1 MVHKLKVFL
10 TRIQT
15 KLLLS
20 FLILI
25 MMPIIIAVTLYY
37 ESSNRL
43 LMTEIHQSSAETLG
57 KIADRVNTTAE
68 RMYQASHLIIN
79 DPEMI
84 EFLQLPDKSWLVDY
98 DTFQKYKTFSKKMV
112 NIRDFLL
119 ETEAHV
125 AVFDFRGHLTATWTM
140 QQSDQ
145 VYDQM
150 KLKPW
155 FETTKAMQGVP
166 LWNIFSEQDMSI
178 EPGSISEN
186 YLTMTRLLTGST
198 GKSYGIVMIAVP
210 TSSILPEMI
219 AALSS
224 EEAPSSKLFLMKEQE
239 LLLGDKQA
247 YASLHQGYLINKQH
261 INQLGWSLLEAT
273 PSNLFSEKLQSLRN
287 QSIFWLVLLLLCC
300 CCIFIMIMLR
310 IMKRLKMLHSSM
322 SKVGSGNFTLIPI
335 GAGDD
340 ELVLLSRKF
349 NDMVS
354 NLSVLVKN
362 IAEEQKRKEEAKF
375 QALQAQVKPHFL
387 FNTLTSIK
395 WSAKLSGAEHV
406 SEMITSLGKLLSYSM
421 KNDKEQALLSE
432 EIDFLGSYVSLQ
444 NIRFNNSVRLE
455 VDLSAELLAVPILKF
470 TLQPIVENSIIHGR
484 STLLLISI
492 RGEIR
497 DEVVTLTIR
506 DNGGGSLG
514 TGKGLSDV
522 DDPSGAGDPSDTDD
536 LSDERAGANGS
547 ITISKF
553 SGIGLNNIHERIKL
567 HFGEAYGLTVRN
579 IKNEGFE
586 VTLQLPL
593 RKGEQ

>member
-25 MMPIIIAVTLYY
+25 MIPILIAVMLYY

-43 LMTEIHQSSAETLG
+43 LMTEVHQSSAEMLA
-57 KIADRVNTTAE
+57 KLADRVNTTAE
-68 RMYQASHLIIN
+68 RMYQASHLMIN

-84 EFLQLPDKSWLVDY
+84 EFLQLPDKSWLVEY
-98 DTFQKYKTFSKKMV
+98 DTFQKYKAFSKKMI

-119 ETEAHV
+119 ETEAYV
-125 AVFDFRGHLTATWTM
+125 AVFDFRGHLTSTWTM
-140 QQSDQ
+140 QQSNQ
-145 VYDQM
+145 IYEQM
-150 KLKPW
+150 QLEPW
-155 FETTKAMQGVP
+155 FEATKAMQGVP
-166 LWNIFSEQDMSI
+166 LWNIFNEQDMSI
-178 EPGSISEN
+178 VQGSKTET
-186 YLTMTRLLTGST
+186 YLTMTRLVAGST
-198 GKSYGIVMIAVP
+198 GKGYGIVLIAVP
-210 TSSILPEMI
+210 ISSMLPEMI
-219 AALSS
+219 AELPA
-224 EEAPSSKLFLMKEQE
+224 EEGTGIKLFLVKDQE
-239 LLLGDKQA
+239 LLLGNKGA
-247 YASLHQGYLINKQH
+247 YAALDQRFLINEQH
-261 INQLGWSLLEAT
+261 INQLGWSLIEAT

-287 QSIFWLVLLLLCC
+287 QSMFWLVLLLVCC
-300 CCIFIMIMLR
+300 CFIFIMIMLR

-322 SKVGSGNFTLIPI
+322 SKVGIGNFTPIPI

-362 IAEEQKRKEEAKF
+362 VAEEQKKKEEAKF

-432 EIDFLGSYVSLQ
+432 EIDFLSSYVSLQ
-444 NIRFNNSVRLE
+444 NLRFNNSVRLE
-455 VDLSAELLAVPILKF
+455 VDLSSELLAVPILKF

-484 STLLLISI
+484 NDPLLISI
-492 RGEIR
+492 HGGIK
-497 DEVVTLTIR
+497 DGIVTISIR
-506 DNGGGSLG
+506 DNGGGSLSAGDG
-514 TGKGLSDV
+514 TGENSV
-522 DDPSGAGDPSDTDD
+522 EHHA
-536 LSDERAGANGS
+536 S
-547 ITISKF
+547 ITVSKF
-553 SGIGLNNIHERIKL
+553 SGIGLKNIHERIKL
-567 HFGEAYGLTVRN
+567 HFGVAYGLTVRN

-593 RKGEQ
+593 QRGEQ

>member
-25 MMPIIIAVTLYY
+25 MIPILIAVMLYY

-43 LMTEIHQSSAETLG
+43 LMAEVHQSSAEMLA
-57 KIADRVNTTAE
+57 KLADRVNTTAE
-68 RMYQASHLIIN
+68 RMYQASHLMIN

-84 EFLQLPDKSWLVDY
+84 EFLQLPDKSWLVEY
-98 DTFQKYKTFSKKMV
+98 DTFQKYKTFSKKMI

-119 ETEAHV
+119 ETEAYV
-125 AVFDFRGHLTATWTM
+125 AVFDFRGHLTSTWTI
-140 QQSDQ
+140 QQSNQ
-145 VYDQM
+145 IYEQM
-150 KLKPW
+150 QLEPW
-155 FETTKAMQGVP
+155 FEATKAMQGVP
-166 LWNIFSEQDMSI
+166 LWNIFGEQDMGI
-178 EPGSISEN
+178 VQGSQAET
-186 YLTMTRLLTGST
+186 YLTMTRLVAGST
-198 GKSYGIVMIAVP
+198 GKGYGIVLIAVP
-210 TSSILPEMI
+210 ISSMLPEMI
-219 AALSS
+219 AELPS
-224 EEAPSSKLFLMKEQE
+224 EKAAGSKLFLVRDQD
-239 LLLGDKQA
+239 LLLGDEMA
-247 YASLHQGYLINKQH
+247 YGALDQRFLINEQH
-261 INQLGWSLLEAT
+261 INQLGWSLIEAT

-287 QSIFWLVLLLLCC
+287 QSMFWLVLLLMCC
-300 CCIFIMIMLR
+300 CLVFIMIMLR

-322 SKVGSGNFTLIPI
+322 SKVGSGNFTPIPI

-354 NLSVLVKN
+354 NLSVLVRN
-362 IAEEQKRKEEAKF
+362 VAEEQKKKEEAKF

-432 EIDFLGSYVSLQ
+432 EIDFLRSYVSLQ
-444 NIRFNNSVRLE
+444 NIRFNNSVRLKA
-455 VDLSAELLAVPILKF
+455 DLPSELLAVPILKF

-484 STLLLISI
+484 SDPLLISI
-492 RGEIR
+492 HGSIK
-497 DEVVTLTIR
+497 DGMVTISIR
-506 DNGGGSLG
+506 DNGGGSIG
-514 TGKGLSDV
+514 SD
-522 DDPSGAGDPSDTDD
+522 DDTD
-536 LSDERAGANGS
+536 ENRAEHHAS
-547 ITISKF
+547 ITVSKF

-579 IKNEGFE
+579 IMNEGFE

-593 RKGEQ
+593 REGER